1 MRKGIRIPVAAVILG
16 LAVDL
21 LMAQTSAPPA
31 NQSGKLAFILPGL
44 LDQAVA
50 LSPSGL
56 QPVLR
61 QAIQPRWVSLNSS
74 VATELSNLPNP
85 SPASATQFTW
95 DPNSGTLQGS
105 PQSLG
110 PILAERA
117 ETIGKN
123 RFLFAVT
130 NQSFSFDRL
139 DKLDLRGFEVAY
151 PLDIPLTSILPA
163 APPGVTIPGLIVANA
178 YINVKVNQTTAHFTY
193 GLTHW
198 LDASYAFPIVTS
210 SVTIRGGA
218 TLRELLTGQSLVT
231 LPTQFVQLSST
242 GPGDGTLRF
251 KANLLSQPTRP
262 KRGGATAAPQSRK
275 FKVALAVD
283 FRLPTGDEFDYHG
296 AGAFGVKPFL
306 IASMTNKVISPH
318 LNAGFQWNGSSYLAS
333 QYPAEKRR
341 LPSQVFYSAGF
352 DAAISPRMT
361 VAFDFMDQMVISGQR
376 TLLRPF
382 ETRDGGRYSAIGFDD
397 ITRHEYNASA
407 GFKAKVISAIV
418 VTGNVLFR
426 LNETGLRARIAP
438 LVGISYLF

>member
-1 MRKGIRIPVAAVILG
+1 MRKSIRISGGVIFLG
-16 LAVDL
+16 LCSGL
-21 LMAQTSAPPA
+21 LTAQTSTSASTQP
-31 NQSGKLAFILPGL
+31 GKLAFALPAL

-74 VATELSNLPNP
+74 VAAELSNLPNP
-85 SPASATQFTW
+85 SPASATRYTW
-95 DPNSGTLQGS
+95 DPTSDTLQGN

-151 PLDIPLTSILPA
+151 PLDIPLSSILPG
-163 APPGVTIPGLIVANA
+163 APSGVTVPGLIVADA
-178 YINVKVNQTTAHFTY
+178 YINVKVNQTTAEFTY

-198 LDASYAFPIVTS
+198 LDASFALPIVTS

-218 TLRELLTGQSLVT
+218 SLRETLTGQSLVT
-231 LPTQFVQLSST
+231 LPTQLVQLSST
-242 GPGDGTLRF
+242 GPGDGIVRV
-251 KANLLSQPTRP
+251 KANLLSRPARP
-262 KRGGATAAPQSRK
+262 KSGGRLEDLQSRK
-275 FKVALAVD
+275 LKVALAMDV
-283 FRLPTGDEFDYHG
+283 RLPTGDEFDYHG

-306 IASMTNKVISPH
+306 IASMINKLVSPH

-333 QYPAEKRR
+333 QYPTEKRR
-341 LPSQVFYSAGF
+341 LPGQLFYSAGF
-352 DAAISPRMT
+352 DAAVAPKMT
-361 VAFDFMDQMVISGQR
+361 VAFDFLDQMIISGQR

-382 ETRDGGRYSAIGFDD
+382 QTRDGGSYSEIYFDD
-397 ITRHEYNASA
+397 ITRHEYNASV
-407 GFKAKVISAIV
+407 GFKARVASAFV
-418 VTGNVLFR
+418 VTANVLFR

-438 LVGISYLF
+438 LLGVSYLF